1 METSCETDPQLLI
14 VLNLPSLQLPSLHL
28 PSLYLP
34 SLHLPSLYLPSS
46 SLVDA
51 ESDPNLI
58 LQGDARAEG
67 DQPQHNHHHHQQQQ
81 LAAAAAAAAHGPNVP
96 PDCADPAVLM
106 AADGWFG

>member
-14 VLNLPSLQLPSLHL
+14 VLNLPSLQ
-28 PSLYLP
+28 LP

-67 DQPQHNHHHHQQQQ
+67 DQPQHNHHHHHQQQQ
-81 LAAAAAAAAHGPNVP
+81 LAAAAAHGPNVP

>member
-14 VLNLPSLQLPSLHL
+14 VLYLPSLHL

-34 SLHLPSLYLPSS
+34 SLQLPSLYLPSS

-81 LAAAAAAAAHGPNVP
+81 LAAAAAHGPNVP

-106 AADGWFG
+106 AADGC

>member
-1 METSCETDPQLLI
+1 MEETSCEIDPQLLI
-14 VLNLPSLQLPSLHL
+14 VLYLLSLQ
-28 PSLYLP
+28 
-34 SLHLPSLYLPSS
+34 LPSLYLPSS

-81 LAAAAAAAAHGPNVP
+81 LAAAAAHGPNVP

-106 AADGWFG
+106 AADGC